1 MSPPSLFVRFDEM
14 RLYHFEAFM
23 YTLVIQHRIHR
34 IHPRQK
40 SFIFGKKLVEN
51 QQKEYDEY
59 VVSN

>member
-40 SFIFGKKLVEN
+40 SFIFGRN
-51 QQKEYDEY
+51 W
-59 VVSN
+59 

>member
-1 MSPPSLFVRFDEM
+1 MSPPSLFVHFDEM

-34 IHPRQK
+34 IHSKRK
-40 SFIFGKKLVEN
+40 LAIIGYFLVEN

>member
-1 MSPPSLFVRFDEM
+1 MVKAPGEGGRESSLSFFVHFDEM

-40 SFIFGKKLVEN
+40 SFIFGKN
-51 QQKEYDEY
+51 W
-59 VVSN
+59 